1 MHRLGTAS
9 HDMGPLDGSG
19 SVLRGVCIQCEKCH
33 ERFMMKWQ
41 GMFMLGASIYDLKS
55 RLSVCEIWC
64 PYCGHK
70 SYAEASSTRLSDTRP
85 SYGDDY

>member
-1 MHRLGTAS
+1 
-9 HDMGPLDGSG
+9 
-19 SVLRGVCIQCEKCH
+19 
-33 ERFMMKWQ
+33 MMKWQ